1 MICKVCGTEIADKAL
16 ICYRCGTSTFEPTRR
31 DRKPRRRRS
40 NPYVT
45 VLALVVVVL
54 AAVFATTGIV
64 VGVLAH
70 AIALVALVL
79 AAVVLAVQLLLR
91 RRR

>member
-16 ICYRCGTSTFEPTRR
+16 ICYRCGASTFEPTRR
-31 DRKPRRRRS
+31 ERKPARRRS

-45 VLALVVVVL
+45 VIALIVLIL

-64 VGVLAH
+64 VGVVAH
-70 AIALVALVL
+70 VVALV
-79 AAVVLAVQLLLR
+79 VLALATIVVAVRLLLR